1 MIKVVRLTPLPVL
14 KNTLFAVS
22 GGTCFFECSC
32 LKIFEIL
39 EPCGLLPST
48 HIFPSRF
55 SLAAQDGI
63 RVFVGSCFIRAGQ
76 PPPIAPS
83 ALSDFR
89 AVGRGG
95 ASRRLRRRAA
105 LRAALRAFGDPP
117 RSTCSPPS
125 EILEAQTPDSEA

>member
-1 MIKVVRLTPLPVL
+1 MGSRIGFLM
-14 KNTLFAVS
+14 
-22 GGTCFFECSC
+22 
-32 LKIFEIL
+32 IL

-48 HIFPSRF
+48 LFSLAVF

-95 ASRRLRRRAA
+95 ASRRPRMFDLDGFKH
-105 LRAALRAFGDPP
+105 FGDMAPDMLRIGLRIP
-117 RSTCSPPS
+117 NLSILAAWPQIYSECASECSF
-125 EILEAQTPDSEA
+125 